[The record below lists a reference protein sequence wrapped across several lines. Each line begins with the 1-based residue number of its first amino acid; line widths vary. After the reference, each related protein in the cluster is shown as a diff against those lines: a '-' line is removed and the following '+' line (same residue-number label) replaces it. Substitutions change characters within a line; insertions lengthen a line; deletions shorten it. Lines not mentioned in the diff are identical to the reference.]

1 MIYLHPIQVLRAVL
15 VISSADSNKSL
26 YKLSPFV
33 LGKALFAQTG
43 KLKTIKRLQRGDI
56 LVERDSHIY
65 SSKLQQL
72 SELGVEPVK
81 VTPHRSLS
89 TCKGAEDPGSH
100 RCHNHSISA
109 VVLTVCK
116 GHHRYV

>member
-1 MIYLHPIQVLRAVL
+1 MIYLHPIQVLRAIL

-26 YKLSPFV
+26 SILSPFV

-43 KLKTIKRLQRGDI
+43 KLKMIKRLQRGDI

-72 SELGVEPVK
+72 SELSAVPVK
-81 VTPHRSLS
+81 VTPHGSLN
-89 TCKGAEDPGSH
+89 TCKGVIRSPEE
-100 RCHNHSISA
+100 I
-109 VVLTVCK
+109 VLELKTQGVTGATITV
-116 GHHRYV
+116 